1 MPPRGIEVIAYA
13 TPHDSVGSVG
23 YRFLL
28 PGGQKIAVATDL
40 GQVTGEVY
48 DGVRGCDLA
57 LLEANYDP
65 ELLRMGR
72 YPYFLKRR
80 ISGNDGHLANPSCAE
95 FACGLLRERDDPAD
109 SRTSFAGEQLSRPRR
124 TDGG

>member
-1 MPPRGIEVIAYA
+1 M
-13 TPHDSVGSVG
+13 
-23 YRFLL
+23 
-28 PGGQKIAVATDL
+28 ATDL

-95 FACGLLRERDDPAD
+95 FACGLLESGTTRLIPDIFRG
-109 SRTSFAGEQLSRPRR
+109 RTTVPPSPNRR
-124 TDGG
+124 WMTL